1 MITDEQLKRNLSR
14 NLKKTLDIQ
23 GLTPYRLA
31 KMVDEPQTSVYRIV
45 RGENV
50 PNAVL
55 LARMAEA
62 LDVTVDSLLQSAR
75 KRAAISA

>member
-1 MITDEQLKRNLSR
+1 MITDAELKRSLARNLKRNLKS
-14 NLKKTLDIQ
+14 Q
-23 GLTPYRLA
+23 GITPYRLA
-31 KMVDEPQTSVYRIV
+31 KMVEEPQTSVYRIV

-62 LDVTVDSLLQSAR
+62 LGVTIDSLLKPR
-75 KRAAISA
+75 